1 MEKVDARMIYD
12 FDQVI
17 DRRGTASYKW
27 DQLTAL
33 FGGEDVLPLWV
44 ADMDFVTAQ
53 PIVEAVTRRAQSGIY
68 GYTFRDAPWTEAI
81 QGWYRRRHGWDIAKD
96 AIVMSP
102 SVVTSLSLAVE
113 LFSEPG
119 AGVIIQTPVYYPF
132 YDVVR
137 KNGREVLK
145 NALRI
150 SEETGLYEMD
160 YDDLEKHM
168 RAGAKLMLLC
178 NPHNPGGRVWTRDEL
193 AKLAA
198 LSAQYGV
205 TVVSDEIHGDLVFA
219 PHAYTPYAAISEE
232 AAASSI
238 SLLAPTKTFNLPGIG
253 SSLVVAN
260 DSAKRTKLTN
270 TIQRLSLHMQNH
282 FSHFAT
288 IAAYNEGDEWLD
300 QLLPYVKANIDYATD
315 TLRAKAPMLK
325 VMPPEG
331 TYLLWV
337 DARELG
343 LHGKP
348 MQQFMNAEAKVAFNE
363 GSMFGDEGNGW
374 VRINCACP
382 RSTLEEALRRFV
394 GAIERKVAVK

>member
-1 MEKVDARMIYD
+1 MKYD
-12 FDQVI
+12 FDRLH

-27 DQLTAL
+27 DQLTTL

-53 PIVEAVTRRAQSGIY
+53 PIVDAMTQRAQAGIY
-68 GYTFRDAPWTEAI
+68 GYTIRTDEWIEAI
-81 QGWYRRRHGWDIAKD
+81 QGWYRRRHRWDIAKE
-96 AIVMSP
+96 AIVASP
-102 SVVTSLSLAVE
+102 SVVTSLSLAVD

-119 AGVIIQTPVYYPF
+119 AGVILQSPVYYPF
-132 YDVVR
+132 YDVIR
-137 KNGREVLK
+137 SNGRQVLK
-145 NALRI
+145 NELRI
-150 SEETGLYEMD
+150 SEATGLYEMD
-160 YDDLEKHM
+160 FEGLEAHM
-168 RAGAKLMLLC
+168 RSGAKLLLLC
-178 NPHNPGGRVWTRDEL
+178 NPHNPGGRVWTREEL

-198 LSAQYGV
+198 LAEQYDV

-219 PHAYTPYAAISEE
+219 PNAYTPYATVSES
-232 AAASSI
+232 AAATSL

-253 SSLVVAN
+253 SSIIALN
-260 DSAKRTKLTN
+260 DPAKRAKLN
-270 TIQRLSLHMQNH
+270 NHIKKLSIHMQNH

-300 QLLPYVKANIDYATD
+300 QLLPYIKGNVDYAIA
-315 TLRAKAPMLK
+315 TLRERTPMLK

-343 LHGKP
+343 LNAKG
-348 MQQFMNAEAKVAFNE
+348 MSQFMNAEAKVAFNE
-363 GSMFGDEGNGW
+363 GSSYGDEGVGY

-382 RSTLEEALRRFV
+382 RSILEEALRRFI
-394 GAIERKVAVK
+394 GAVERKVAVK